1 MKKLF
6 LIFSIA
12 IFMLLATSCGDDR
25 LSEPENTALQFYKA
39 LWVEGN
45 LEKAK
50 SFIGSY
56 PPGKKLNW
64 RAEEAKKD
72 SGADNKI
79 LIAESPLDVQKP
91 NEKSYLI
98 HRSSDK
104 KDFKVTVRQI
114 NGKWKVI
121 NFHQTYR
128 SDAGGYNSFE
138 NYQRIK
144 YEFPKMKWKEITP

>member
-1 MKKLF
+1 MQKSF
-6 LIFSIA
+6 LLLIMT
-12 IFMLLATSCGDDR
+12 IFMLLATSCGDR
-25 LSEPENTALQFYKA
+25 LSEPEDTALQFYKA
-39 LWVEGN
+39 LWVDGD

-50 SFIGSY
+50 SFVGRY

-64 RAEEAKKD
+64 RAEEVKKD
-72 SGADNKI
+72 LGANNKI
-79 LIAESPLDVQKP
+79 LIAESPLDIQTP

-98 HRSSDK
+98 HRSKDK

-114 NGKWKVI
+114 DGEWKVV